1 MDEHEHYGPGQ
12 PMNAADVAAI
22 IAERDRLRAAFDRIA
37 LDPAEYRHALGHIA
51 DCDHNCDQCR
61 QLAWQALD
69 GGVDAQ
75 ERATD
80 ILAERDRL
88 RAVVERAHDHV
99 GVDEHVLRSLAT
111 GDLVALV
118 GVLRQDC
125 RDAMIEND
133 RLRAAARDLVAAA
146 KAWRNMLII
155 RPLPAHRQRVVQAF
169 ADAVDAFDP
178 MLSETTEPLDVSAD
192 MGGDS

>member
-22 IAERDRLRAAFDRIA
+22 IAERDRLRVVVERALDHVGVDEHVLRSLATGDLVALVGVLRQDCRDAMIENDRLRAAFDRIA

-88 RAVVERAHDHV
+88 RAVVE
-99 GVDEHVLRSLAT
+99 
-111 GDLVALV
+111 
-118 GVLRQDC
+118 
-125 RDAMIEND
+125 
-133 RLRAAARDLVAAA
+133 AARMVLTVIDSTPVGQMIDGIEGHDEITL
-146 KAWRNMLII
+146 L
-155 RPLPAHRQRVVQAF
+155 RVR
-169 ADAVDAFDP
+169 
-178 MLSETTEPLDVSAD
+178 LDQLDGSAD